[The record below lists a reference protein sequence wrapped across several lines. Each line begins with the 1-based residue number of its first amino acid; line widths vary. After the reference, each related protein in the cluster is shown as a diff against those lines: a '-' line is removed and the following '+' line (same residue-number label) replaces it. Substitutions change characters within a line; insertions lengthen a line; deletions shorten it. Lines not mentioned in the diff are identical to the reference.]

1 MRGYDVVELR
11 RRLLGLLDG
20 SGGMT
25 GSEIARE
32 LGISRVTMSR
42 HLDSFASAGVLRRR
56 RAGNAT
62 LWSAPDASARFEFPA
77 DYARAASEYG
87 AAILG
92 LDPDRAAAI
101 VAACVAHGAAPAPM
115 AGEVFVPAIE
125 AAGRA
130 YADGKAGRA
139 EAALMRGAISFSMA
153 AMRGGGD
160 PEPTRHAVLMADGA
174 DGALRAEAAAAA
186 MRMEG
191 WRAMPIGDI
200 SASIDALLDTDLE
213 RLLVRAR
220 APRGGITAAFALSE
234 TAGGLGTMGRIV
246 RSACRGAARGTLL
259 CLCGP
264 DGHGVDADASVR
276 GPADVVHWAASL

>member
-11 RRLLGLLDG
+11 RRLLGLLEGGD
-20 SGGMT
+20 GMT
-25 GSEIARE
+25 GSEIARR

-42 HLDSFASAGVLRRR
+42 HLESFASAGVLRRR

-77 DYARAASEYG
+77 DYARAASEYS
-87 AAILG
+87 AAVLA
-92 LDPDRAAAI
+92 LDPDRASTIA
-101 VAACVAHGAAPAPM
+101 VACVAHGAEPAAM
-115 AGEVFVPAIE
+115 VGEVLVPAIE
-125 AAGRA
+125 AARRA
-130 YADGKAGRA
+130 YADGRAGRA
-139 EAALMRGAISFSMA
+139 EAALMRGAISSSMA
-153 AMRGGGD
+153 LMRGGAG
-160 PEPTRHAVLMADGA
+160 PEPTRHAVLMADSA

-186 MRMEG
+186 MRLQG
-191 WRAMPIGDI
+191 WRAMPLGDI
-200 SASIDALLDTDLE
+200 SQSFDALLDADLE

-220 APRGGITAAFALSE
+220 SPRGGITAAFALSD
-234 TAGGLGTMGRIV
+234 TADGLRTAGRIV

-276 GPADVVHWAASL
+276 GPADAVHWAASL

>member
-11 RRLLGLLDG
+11 RRLLGLLEG
-20 SGGMT
+20 GQGMT

-32 LGISRVTMSR
+32 MGISRVTMSR
-42 HLDSFASAGVLRRR
+42 HLESFASAGVLRRR

-77 DYARAASEYG
+77 DYARAASGY
-87 AAILG
+87 AAAVTG

-101 VAACVAHGAAPAPM
+101 AVACVAHGAAPAAM
-115 AGEVFVPAIE
+115 VGEVFAPAIE
-125 AAGRA
+125 AARRA

-139 EAALMRGAISFSMA
+139 EAALMRGAISSSMA
-153 AMRGGGD
+153 LVRGEADG
-160 PEPTRHAVLMADGA
+160 EPTRHAVLMADSA

-186 MRMEG
+186 LRREG

-200 SASIDALLDTDLE
+200 SESIDALLDTDLE

-220 APRGGITAAFALSE
+220 PPRGGIAAAFALSE
-234 TAGGLGTMGRIV
+234 TAEGLRTTGRIV

-276 GPADVVHWAASL
+276 GPADAVHWAASL

>member
-11 RRLLGLLDG
+11 RRLLALLEG
-20 SGGMT
+20 GGGMT

-32 LGISRVTMSR
+32 MGISRVTMSR
-42 HLDSFASAGVLRRR
+42 HLESFASAGVLRRR

-77 DYARAASEYG
+77 DYARAASEY
-87 AAILG
+87 AAAVLA

-115 AGEVFVPAIE
+115 AGEVLVPAIE
-125 AAGRA
+125 AARRA

-139 EAALMRGAISFSMA
+139 EAALMRGAISSSMA
-153 AMRGGGD
+153 LMRGEGGR
-160 PEPTRHAVLMADGA
+160 EPTRHAVIMADSA

-186 MRMEG
+186 MRREG

-220 APRGGITAAFALSE
+220 APRGGITAALALSE
-234 TAGGLGTMGRIV
+234 TAAGLRTTGRIV

-264 DGHGVDADASVR
+264 EGHGVDADASVR
-276 GPADVVHWAASL
+276 GPADAVHWAASL